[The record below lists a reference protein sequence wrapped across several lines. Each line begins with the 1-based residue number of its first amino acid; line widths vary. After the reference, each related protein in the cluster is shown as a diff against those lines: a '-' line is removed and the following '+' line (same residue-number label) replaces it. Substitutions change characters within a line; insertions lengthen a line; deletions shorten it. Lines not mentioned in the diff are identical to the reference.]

1 MDNHWTSVWGS
12 AISIAENRPA
22 AYAKDITF
30 RYPIYSH
37 FGGSAVKLTFDNY
50 CGTEPVVFDKV
61 TVMID
66 EKFIPVTFSGKR
78 TAQIAAGGRL
88 TSDEIHHEIK
98 PKSLIT
104 ISFWFRD
111 FTLLRSAVFT
121 SGPLTE
127 GYYAM
132 GDLTE
137 TVNIP
142 DKIVRPTGIFYFL
155 SNVSVLTSCEN
166 RSIVCYGDSITA
178 QDWPDYL
185 ALRCISE
192 GKDNTSIVR
201 RAASGTRLLREYDS
215 IVYESYG
222 LMGKK
227 RFAHEVPTD
236 GADTVI
242 IQHGINDIIHPVGT
256 EVNPFRPMSDMPT
269 AAEMISVLEYYISEA
284 RGWGYKVYIGTLLP
298 IEGWRTYAPFR
309 EEVRAEFNDWIRTTP
324 LIDGCIDFDK
334 ALADPE
340 QPTKMLA
347 KFDSGD
353 HLHPSKLGYKQMA
366 GTIPDELLK

>member
-1 MDNHWTSVWGS
+1 MDKHWASVWGN
-12 AISIAENRPA
+12 AVSIAENRPA

-37 FGGSAVKLTFDNY
+37 FGGSAVRLTFDNY
-50 CGTEPVVFDKV
+50 CGTELVRFDKV
-61 TVMID
+61 TVLID
-66 EKFIPVTFSGKR
+66 EKFLPVTFSGKR
-78 TAQIAAGGRL
+78 SAEIPAGSRL
-88 TSDEIHHEIK
+88 TSDEIDCEIK
-98 PKSLIT
+98 PQSLIT
-104 ISFWFRD
+104 VSFWFSN
-111 FTLLRSAVFT
+111 FTQLRSAVYAC
-121 SGPLTE
+121 GPLSE
-127 GYYAM
+127 GYYGL

-137 TVNIP
+137 TVLFPKEIT
-142 DKIVRPTGIFYFL
+142 RPTSIFYFL
-155 SNVSVLTSCEN
+155 SNVSVLTSDNN
-166 RSIVCYGDSITA
+166 RTVVCYGDSITA

-185 ALRCISE
+185 ALRCIQD
-192 GKDNTSIVR
+192 GMNNTAVIR
-201 RAASGTRLLREYDS
+201 RAASGTRLLREYDC
-215 IVYESYG
+215 ITYESYG

-269 AAEMISVLEYYISEA
+269 AAELISVIEYYISEA
-284 RGWGYKVYIGTLLP
+284 RQWGYKVYAGTLLP

-309 EEVRAEFNDWIRTTP
+309 EEVRSEFNDWIRTTT

-334 ALADPE
+334 ALADPA
-340 QPTKMLA
+340 QPTRMLA

-366 GTIPDELLK
+366 EVIPNELLK